1 MCKNVVSEFSETGM
15 NRQIHLIALV
25 LSLALADCVGAT
37 DTPESMELA
46 SRFRAAE
53 AWMDQTARSKL
64 TPGAT
69 AAVVFEQEM
78 IWSHGFG
85 FADLDTRRPAT
96 PETTFSICSISK
108 LFTSIAVMD
117 LVEQGKVDLDA
128 ELGVYLRAFDLP
140 AQEGVIADPITIR
153 GLLSHAAGLPREG
166 NGAYWN
172 SLDFPSEQAL
182 ENTLDGLG
190 RLYSPFTNYQYS
202 NIGMALLG
210 KVVTE
215 VSGKSY
221 STYVQEEIFDPL
233 NLVTMTTDMPDDG
246 DASNFARGYYEF
258 NEDGRREVVAPYQLH
273 GLAPAGGFTASVVDL
288 SKFAI
293 WQFGLLEGD
302 DEVVLERRTLQNMH
316 KVHWYDPFDP
326 ESRIYGLGFSH
337 SKLGETP
344 VIGHGG
350 YCIGQRADFAMDPKK
365 KIAVTVM
372 VNAENTSPS
381 NIVAGIYALVSD
393 AILAVRDSNSS
404 DNEDRAEKV
413 ASLQALEGAY
423 RWPKSPMGFYVI
435 PRANGELDLID
446 LYASSPGDVA
456 GTYRHLEGDRFRRV
470 REEGDLGEVLIFER
484 DDNGDVRSI
493 YHEGYRYTRS

>member
-1 MCKNVVSEFSETGM
+1 M
-15 NRQIHLIALV
+15 NRQIYLIILV
-25 LSLALADCVGAT
+25 LLLASADGFAAT

-69 AAVVFEQEM
+69 AAVVFGQDI

-85 FADLDTRRPAT
+85 FSNLDSRRPAT
-96 PETTFSICSISK
+96 PKTTFSICSISK

-128 ELGVYLRAFDLP
+128 ELGFYLEDFDLSTP
-140 AQEGVIADPITIR
+140 EGMNADPITIR

-166 NGAYWN
+166 DGAYWN
-172 SLDFPSEQAL
+172 SLDFPSESAL
-182 ENTLDGLG
+182 QSTLEDLG
-190 RLYSPFTNYQYS
+190 RLYNPFTNYQYS

-210 KVVTE
+210 KVISD

-221 STYVQEEIFDPL
+221 SSYVQKEIFTPL
-233 NLVTMTTDMPDDG
+233 NLSTMTTDMPVGDD
-246 DASNFARGYYEF
+246 DSNFARGYYEF
-258 NEDGRREVVAPYQLH
+258 NENGRREVVEHYQLD
-273 GLAPAGGFTASVVDL
+273 GLAPAAGFTASAVDL

-293 WQFGLLEGD
+293 WQFGLLESGG
-302 DEVVLERRTLQNMH
+302 ENVLKRTTLQNMH

-326 ESRIYGLGFSH
+326 ESSVYGLGFSH
-337 SKLGETP
+337 SEFGETP

-350 YCIGQRADFAMDPKK
+350 YCIGQRAHFAMDPKK
-365 KIAVTVM
+365 QIAVTVL

-381 NIVAGIYALVSD
+381 NIGAGIYSLVAD
-393 AILAVRDSNSS
+393 AIVAATEADAS
-404 DNEDRAEKV
+404 DNGEQAEKV

-435 PRANGELDLID
+435 PRANGELELIN
-446 LYASSPGDVA
+446 LYASSPGDDAV
-456 GTYRHLEGDRFRRV
+456 TYRHLKGDRFRRV
-470 REEGDLGEVLIFER
+470 REEGDLGEMLIFER
-484 DDNGDVRSI
+484 DDKGDVRSI

>member
-1 MCKNVVSEFSETGM
+1 M
-15 NRQIHLIALV
+15 NRQIYSLVLVLLIA
-25 LSLALADCVGAT
+25 SADSVAAS
-37 DTPESMELA
+37 DSPESMELA

-69 AAVVFEQEM
+69 AAVVFGQDM

-85 FADLDTRRPAT
+85 FAELDTRRPAT

-108 LFTSIAVMD
+108 LFTSVAVMD

-128 ELGVYLRAFDLP
+128 ELGVYLEDFDLSAP
-140 AQEGVIADPITIR
+140 EGVIADPITIR

-166 NGAYWN
+166 DGAYWN

-182 ENTLDGLG
+182 ESTLDGLG

-210 KVVTE
+210 KVVSE
-215 VSGKSY
+215 VSGESY
-221 STYVQEEIFDPL
+221 SAYVQKEIFSPL
-233 NLVTMTTDMPDDG
+233 NLSTMTTDMPDGD

-258 NEDGRREVVAPYQLH
+258 KADGRREVVEHYQLD
-273 GLAPAGGFTASVVDL
+273 GLAPAGGFTASAVDL

-293 WQFGLLEGD
+293 WQFGLLESGG
-302 DEVVLERRTLQNMH
+302 ENVLERKTLQNMH

-326 ESRIYGLGFSH
+326 ESRVYGLGFYH
-337 SKLGETP
+337 FKIGETP

-365 KIAVTVM
+365 QIAVTVL

-381 NIVAGIYALVSD
+381 DIGAGIYSLVAD
-393 AILAVRDSNSS
+393 AIVAATEADAS
-404 DNEDRAEKV
+404 DNEDQAEKV

-435 PRANGELDLID
+435 PQANGELELID
-446 LYASSPGDVA
+446 LYASSPGDIAV
-456 GTYRHLEGDRFRRV
+456 TYRHLDGDRFRRV
-470 REEGDLGEVLIFER
+470 RKEGDLGEVLIFER
-484 DDNGDVRSI
+484 DDKGDVRSI

>member
-1 MCKNVVSEFSETGM
+1 MIRTIC
-15 NRQIHLIALV
+15 LITLG
-25 LSLALADCVGAT
+25 LSLTSADLVAVE

-53 AWMDQTARSKL
+53 AWMDQSARSKL

-69 AAVVFEQEM
+69 AAVVFGQDL

-85 FADLDTRRPAT
+85 FADLETRRPAT

-108 LFTSIAVMD
+108 LFTSVAVMD

-128 ELGVYLRAFDLP
+128 ELHIYLKDFELP
-140 AQEGVIADPITIR
+140 APEGVAEDPITIR

-166 NGAYWN
+166 DGAYWN

-182 ENTLDGLG
+182 ESTLDGLG

-210 KVVTE
+210 KLVSE
-215 VSGKSY
+215 VSGESFP
-221 STYVQEEIFDPL
+221 TYVQKEILDPL
-233 NLVTMTTDMPDDG
+233 NLGTMTTDMPDGD
-246 DASNFARGYYEF
+246 DASSFARGYYEF
-258 NEDGRREVVAPYQLH
+258 DADGGREVVGYYQLD

-288 SKFAI
+288 SKFAM
-293 WQFGLLEGD
+293 WQFGLMEGG
-302 DEVVLERRTLQNMH
+302 DEKVLKRNTLQNMH

-326 ESRIYGLGFSH
+326 ESRVYGLGFGH
-337 SKLGETP
+337 FKFGETP
-344 VIGHGG
+344 MIGHGG
-350 YCIGQRADFAMDPKK
+350 YCIGQRAHFAMDPKK
-365 KIAVTVM
+365 QIAVTVL

-381 NIVAGIYALVSD
+381 TIGAGIHALLADSIVAAFD
-393 AILAVRDSNSS
+393 ANASEMEVQTK
-404 DNEDRAEKV
+404 KV
-413 ASLQALEGAY
+413 ASLQAFEGAY

-435 PRANGELDLID
+435 PMANGELELID
-446 LYASSPGDVA
+446 LYAASPGDAAV
-456 GTYRHLEGDRFRRV
+456 TYRHLEGDRFRRV

-484 DDNGDVRSI
+484 DDKGEIRSI